1 RRADGPP
8 AKGCPSFSCS
18 RQAQARA
25 GTNLALR
32 AAAATPER
40 GVRARPRRREPRL
53 HDPESRRRAR
63 SSSLARP
70 ASAAGAPSVG
80 GAPRGRTRRVRGAHL
95 RHRGLVP
102 RHPPRPRAAVPAL
115 HERDRRPAEL
125 GHVRGRNGRERSLRG
140 AHAALPGGRRA
151 LLVGVALRPRRR
163 RAGMAAGGDRPPAR
177 SLGDLSLELAELRR
191 ALSARLPR
199 DRPPRV
205 RRLSGRGGRRV
216 QLRAHHVALA
226 RETFTSA
233 SGVEPRDRGGA
244 MKERWRSLVAF
255 LNAPEDPLSLALV
268 RVFACTTVALHF
280 GRFFLSGAADFAL
293 VHQEHGGMSTTHG
306 WLEPLGGAEPSLIM
320 ALGACCCIAAICG
333 ALGLFT
339 RPALVVTWLTV
350 RTLSS
355 LNDEAKGSYDG
366 LFIDTL
372 FVLMLSG
379 AGRTFSLDAPL
390 FPEREGLAPRW
401 PRVLLVAQIGLL
413 YLGSALNKG
422 SLGWLPGG

>member
-1 RRADGPP
+1 
-8 AKGCPSFSCS
+8 
-18 RQAQARA
+18 
-25 GTNLALR
+25 
-32 AAAATPER
+32 
-40 GVRARPRRREPRL
+40 
-53 HDPESRRRAR
+53 
-63 SSSLARP
+63 
-70 ASAAGAPSVG
+70 
-80 GAPRGRTRRVRGAHL
+80 
-95 RHRGLVP
+95 
-102 RHPPRPRAAVPAL
+102 
-115 HERDRRPAEL
+115 
-125 GHVRGRNGRERSLRG
+125 
-140 AHAALPGGRRA
+140 
-151 LLVGVALRPRRR
+151 
-163 RAGMAAGGDRPPAR
+163 
-177 SLGDLSLELAELRR
+177 
-191 ALSARLPR
+191 
-199 DRPPRV
+199 
-205 RRLSGRGGRRV
+205 
-216 QLRAHHVALA
+216 
-226 RETFTSA
+226 
-233 SGVEPRDRGGA
+233 

-422 SLGWLPGG
+422 SLGWLPGGDASALFYILQQPTWARFPEVPLWSYPLTQVATTMVWLFEITGLLFALAVLLRETKPKARVLSAMKRWLDRIRFVELYLAFGFAMHVGIELSMEVGPFCFASLALYPAAIAPERLRATWARLAPRPLGAR